1 MFFIRSGKK
10 RLIEVEAV
18 REAIFKTEE
27 FKLGFDSESEPSI
40 YLLIKEKPHSSERTV
55 MCLGNKM
62 R

>member
-10 RLIEVEAV
+10 RLTEVEAV

-27 FKLGFDSESEPSI
+27 FKTGFDSESEPSI
-40 YLLIKEKPHSSERTV
+40 YLIKEKPHSSERTV